1 MLTFTLQNSD
11 SMDAMKDAACSNID
25 DHSEALSEL
34 SHDIWSHPEI
44 FYQEKHAHDV
54 LTSFLETRGFTVDKH
69 FVLVCNVSLEIH
81 CVTFSHSTYTRIE
94 GGGKICKKKKKNYGK
109 IICVR

>member
-1 MLTFTLQNSD
+1 
-11 SMDAMKDAACSNID
+11 MKDAACSNID

-69 FVLVCNVSLEIH
+69 FVLVCFSQDSL
-81 CVTFSHSTYTRIE
+81 CSFSYSAYARIE
-94 GGGKICKKKKKNYGK
+94 VGWSKIRKKNYS
-109 IICVR
+109 IMI